1 MANRRTVRSTRIL
14 LVAASLTLALGLWS
28 LRALADPSGSY
39 TKSCKDCLDNDGEL
53 ICQCSYKGAF
63 KGTSI
68 FYGLCVD
75 GSIWNDKQTLRCT
88 IKHSFKNSCSNIYWN
103 SSRITSASCKKKNGK
118 TSSTSYENWKGC
130 EGDIA
135 NCDGTLTCGSCP

>member
-1 MANRRTVRSTRIL
+1 MAFRMTVRITRHSFFPA
-14 LVAASLTLALGLWS
+14 VLALVVGVWGLS
-28 LRALADPSGSY
+28 VQADPSGSY
-39 TKSCKDCLDNDGEL
+39 TKSCKECVDNDGEL
-53 ICQCSYKGAF
+53 LCQCSYKGSY

-68 FYGLCVD
+68 NYGLCVE

-103 SSRITSASCKKKNGK
+103 SDRITSASCRKKNGK
-118 TSSTSYENWKGC
+118 SVNTSFNNWKSC

-135 NCDGTLTCGSCP
+135 NCDGTLTCGPCP

>member
-1 MANRRTVRSTRIL
+1 MAFRTTVRITRSSIL
-14 LVAASLTLALGLWS
+14 PAVLALVVGLWGLS
-28 LRALADPSGSY
+28 LQADPSGSY
-39 TKSCKDCLDNDGEL
+39 TKSCKDCVDNDGEL
-53 ICQCSYKGAF
+53 ICQCSYKGSY

-68 FYGLCVD
+68 NYGLCVE

-103 SSRITSASCKKKNGK
+103 SDRITSASCRKKNGK
-118 TSSTSYENWKGC
+118 SANTSFNNWKSC

-135 NCDGTLTCGSCP
+135 NCDGTLPCGPCP